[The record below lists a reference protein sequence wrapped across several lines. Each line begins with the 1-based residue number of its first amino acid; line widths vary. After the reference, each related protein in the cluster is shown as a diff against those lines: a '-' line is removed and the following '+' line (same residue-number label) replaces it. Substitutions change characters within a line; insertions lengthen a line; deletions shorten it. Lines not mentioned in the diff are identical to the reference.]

1 MCRISGAAR
10 YEIGRGGGGREK
22 KKEKW
27 SRANAEPLHHRGRR
41 GDDNRKVVSFRGKKK
56 KKFLFFSR
64 FSRSS
69 SPISSFRF
77 VLAKRTSF

>member
-22 KKEKW
+22 RKK
-27 SRANAEPLHHRGRR
+27 SGQGRMQNR
-41 GDDNRKVVSFRGKKK
+41 YIIEDDAVTIIERWFPSEGKK
-56 KKFLFFSR
+56 KKFLFFSSR